1 MSYMTKFYK
10 SGEGQSLAE
19 PIHTITTSSGH
30 FGTVSILAV
39 DWEELRAAGIDD
51 ETARKCTWMSQ
62 FIMEYYGSGCGQGLD
77 EPLRTVVTR
86 DRFALVTV
94 LGSEYVIL
102 DIFLRMLRPEELK
115 LGQGFPRDYVIDRD
129 YMGHP
134 YPASKQVARIG
145 NSVVPIMAGKL
156 VGANCGYLKVGE
168 RQPIIQVKDFK
179 SEASG
184 QMRFA

>member
-1 MSYMTKFYK
+1 MMNW
-10 SGEGQSLAE
+10 L
-19 PIHTITTSSGH
+19 IHVH
-30 FGTVSILAV
+30 FLAV
-39 DWEELRAAGIDD
+39 SSSIPAARSSSQS
-51 ETARKCTWMSQ
+51 TARMETVPKCP
-62 FIMEYYGSGCGQGLD
+62 D
-77 EPLRTVVTR
+77 
-86 DRFALVTV
+86 
-94 LGSEYVIL
+94 
-102 DIFLRMLRPEELK
+102 
-115 LGQGFPRDYVIDRD
+115 
-129 YMGHP
+129 P